1 MSTIF
6 EKIISGEL
14 SSEKVF
20 ESETLIAIKDINPQ
34 APVHLLIIPKKAY
47 PSLQEVPKEDLSIMR
62 EIIDVSQVLAKKFE
76 VADNYRLL
84 TNIGSK
90 AGQSVFH
97 LHFHLIGGKELGPM
111 A

>member
-1 MSTIF
+1 VSTIF

-14 SSEKVF
+14 PSEKVF

-47 PSLQEVPKEDLSIMR
+47 PSLQEVPKADLSIMG
-62 EIIDVSQVLAKKFE
+62 EIIDASQALAKKFE

-84 TNIGSK
+84 TNIGIK

>member
-6 EKIISGEL
+6 GKIIKGEIPADKVYEDEKI
-14 SSEKVF
+14 VV
-20 ESETLIAIKDINPQ
+20 IKDINPK
-34 APVHLLIIPKKAY
+34 APVHFLLIPKKEY
-47 PSLQEVPKEDLSIMR
+47 PSLQEVPEEDLSIVQ
-62 EIIDVSQVLAKKFE
+62 EIIQIAQSLAKKFD

-84 TNIGSK
+84 TNVGTK

-97 LHFHLIGGKELGPM
+97 LHFHLIGGKPLGAM

>member
-6 EKIISGEL
+6 GKIIEGEIPA
-14 SSEKVF
+14 EKVY
-20 ESETLIAIKDINPQ
+20 ESDSLLVIKDINPR
-34 APVHLLIIPKKAY
+34 APVHLLLIPKKEAK
-47 PSLQEVPKEDLSIMR
+47 SLQELPKEDLTILI
-62 EIIDVSQVLAKKFE
+62 EVVEVAQNLAKKFE

-84 TNIGSK
+84 TNIGNK

-97 LHFHLIGGKELGPM
+97 LHFHLIGGKPLGPM